1 MGGQT
6 NRSPWTSVPRSD
18 SAPKDSL
25 QRRAIPQSLGQSRG
39 AGHCGPAAPCLLHCT
54 RSEVT
59 MRFHSLRTAVLFGL
73 VALALMANG
82 KKPIAAAQLAP
93 PPAPPSVAL
102 SASSASVQAG
112 QPVTL
117 TWSST
122 NATSVTLEPSV
133 GRVAAQGSTTVRP
146 SQSTTY
152 TAAATGAGGSA
163 HASAQVIITPAPPPA
178 AVREPSQEEIPSDQR
193 QMRGLDEQIQ
203 EIKSDALRMSAELSQ
218 LEEKLLYPSGT
229 QVAIFVALAKGDTM
243 RLDAVRLQIDGQLVA
258 HYIYSAKELQALRK
272 GGVQRIYVGNVA
284 TGDHKLDVLVD
295 GKLED
300 GADFSRSGQF
310 AFRKEVKPKL
320 VGLTLAGPRSSNTPI
335 ALGEW

>member
-1 MGGQT
+1 
-6 NRSPWTSVPRSD
+6 
-18 SAPKDSL
+18 
-25 QRRAIPQSLGQSRG
+25 
-39 AGHCGPAAPCLLHCT
+39 
-54 RSEVT
+54 
-59 MRFHSLRTAVLFGL
+59 MRFHSLDRVILFGL

-82 KKPIAAAQLAP
+82 KRPIAAAQLAP
-93 PPAPPSVAL
+93 ASPKVAL
-102 SASSASVQAG
+102 SASPASAQAG

-122 NATSVTLEPSV
+122 KATSVTLEPSV
-133 GRVAAQGSTTVRP
+133 GGVAAQGSTIVRP

-152 TAAATGAGGSA
+152 TLTATGPGGSA
-163 HASAQVIITPAPPPA
+163 HAIAQVIITPEPPPA
-178 AVREPSQEEIPSDQR
+178 SVRKPSQEEIPSDQQ

-258 HYIYSAKELQALRK
+258 HYIYSAKELEALRK

-284 TGDHKLDVLVD
+284 SGDHNLDVLVD
-295 GKLED
+295 GKLEG
-300 GADFSRSGQF
+300 GADFSRTGQF
-310 AFRKEVKPKL
+310 TFRKEVKPKL
-320 VGLTLAGPRSSNTPI
+320 VGLTLAGPSSGNNPI